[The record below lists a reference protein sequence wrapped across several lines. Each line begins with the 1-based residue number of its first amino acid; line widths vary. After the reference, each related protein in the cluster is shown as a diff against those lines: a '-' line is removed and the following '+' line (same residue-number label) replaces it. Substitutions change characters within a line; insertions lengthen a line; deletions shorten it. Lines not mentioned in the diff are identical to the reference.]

1 MKVAI
6 SVNQAGKIV
15 SHLGKAKLFAI
26 YEKDRDDIKF
36 IEERV
41 TDGNHQ
47 NHIIEDIKDCDV
59 VISGKIGQGMV
70 GSLAEI
76 GIDAMVEDKLD
87 DPVEVL
93 NKI

>member
-15 SHLGKAKLFAI
+15 NHLGKAKIFSI
-26 YEKDRDDIKF
+26 YQKNGAEIEF

-70 GSLAEI
+70 ESLAEI
-76 GIDAMVEDKLD
+76 GIEAMVEDKLD